1 MRLLISLVAVLCFF
15 CLCSNGFA
23 DPIFPSHVAGS
34 FDHSSRE
41 PKYNIEFHTEGSPY
55 QPDDGQES
63 VVMPNKDGKN
73 FLCFLPKVEKARKP
87 VAHQN
92 TSSLIVET
100 EKRVKLKTPDEL
112 LEQEGWWS
120 YEFCYQK
127 HLRQLHLEE
136 DKVVQE
142 FVLGVYDGE
151 ATADFNQNL
160 SDISTLKDP
169 RSKDASQRYH
179 AHQYTNGTLCDLTN
193 QPRET
198 EVRFVC
204 SEPRTMISSIT
215 ELSTCKYALTVHC
228 PMLCKHPLFQ
238 EERPV
243 WHTINCNILPKDT
256 KPRTPF
262 SLLPQSSTRC
272 LSGQR
277 KMGST
282 GADKV
287 PVDTETEGSETTIEI
302 KIKTLDS
309 QTYTMRVDKQM
320 PVPALKEQIASVTGV
335 LSEQQRL
342 ICRGKV
348 LKDDQLLS
356 AYHVED
362 GHTLHLVV
370 RQPVPPSADGSTH
383 LSDDPGS
390 GTSRSHSNHVPNV
403 VIETFNVSDQGDGV
417 SPEIG
422 RRIVQA
428 VLSSMGFANMGS
440 SNIEGDV
447 REHGSQRHERTS
459 GSGIPE
465 SSHGQT
471 EQATMRNQSDRAHT
485 AFGLP
490 AAVSLGPMQPPVI
503 PDSLATLSQYLSHIK
518 HEFDGIVRAGGN
530 DPQTAPVSSS
540 GDRDSIPASNSA
552 TIREGLPTPASLA
565 EVLLSTRQLLIDQVG
580 ECIQQLARQ
589 LEDQANVTDT
599 SARTSAQSNAWRT
612 GILLQSL
619 GSLLL
624 ELGRTTM
631 TLRLGQTPS
640 EAVVN
645 AGPAVFITPTGP
657 IPLMVQ
663 ALPFQPGTGLGTIP
677 MGTVQPGS
685 SVINGL
691 GTGFLPRRIDIQIRR
706 GSTTST
712 PNIVRQEHHD
722 TTQQSGQRNPL
733 MGSGSENHSTQT
745 TSRVSDAPSFAGE
758 SGVRVVPIRTMVA
771 AVPAP
776 LGRVPSD
783 SSGSSVGLY
792 YPLLGRFQQISPGH
806 LSGERG
812 SQGPAEHMSP
822 GAQSEQPPIPESAV
836 QNQSSQ
842 ESARD
847 GSLPNA
853 NSRQQERS
861 NTGSA
866 NRHQNNQEAD
876 RQIPSSILQFLRG
889 IFPGSEI
896 QVEEASLQG
905 IAADTVPEQAG
916 TSSGNA
922 AALPN
927 VTDEGVFLSN
937 LLHQIM
943 PYISQHA
950 GLQRS
955 TVPTEEANTS
965 TQAESSRTGN
975 SRRPSDS
982 EPNPPN
988 SKRQKTE

>member
-1 MRLLISLVAVLCFF
+1 
-15 CLCSNGFA
+15 
-23 DPIFPSHVAGS
+23 
-34 FDHSSRE
+34 
-41 PKYNIEFHTEGSPY
+41 
-55 QPDDGQES
+55 
-63 VVMPNKDGKN
+63 
-73 FLCFLPKVEKARKP
+73 
-87 VAHQN
+87 
-92 TSSLIVET
+92 
-100 EKRVKLKTPDEL
+100 
-112 LEQEGWWS
+112 
-120 YEFCYQK
+120 
-127 HLRQLHLEE
+127 
-136 DKVVQE
+136 
-142 FVLGVYDGE
+142 
-151 ATADFNQNL
+151 
-160 SDISTLKDP
+160 
-169 RSKDASQRYH
+169 
-179 AHQYTNGTLCDLTN
+179 
-193 QPRET
+193 
-198 EVRFVC
+198 
-204 SEPRTMISSIT
+204 
-215 ELSTCKYALTVHC
+215 
-228 PMLCKHPLFQ
+228 
-238 EERPV
+238 
-243 WHTINCNILPKDT
+243 
-256 KPRTPF
+256 
-262 SLLPQSSTRC
+262 
-272 LSGQR
+272 
-277 KMGST
+277 MGST
-282 GADKV
+282 GADKI
-287 PVDTETEGSETTIEI
+287 PLDAETEGSETTIEI

-370 RQPVPPSADGSTH
+370 RQPVPPSSNGSPH

-390 GTSRSHSNHVPNV
+390 GTSRNHGNHVPNV
-403 VIETFNVSDQGDGV
+403 VIETFNLSDQGDGV

-440 SNIEGDV
+440 SVGGDV
-447 REHGSQRHERTS
+447 REFGSQRHERTS
-459 GSGIPE
+459 SGSGIPE
-465 SSHGQT
+465 PSQGQT
-471 EQATMRNQSDRAHT
+471 EQATMRNQSDRAHN

-503 PDSLATLSQYLSHIK
+503 PDALATLSQYLSHLK
-518 HEFDGIVRAGGN
+518 HELDGIVRAGGN
-530 DPQTAPVSSS
+530 DPQTTPVSMS
-540 GDRDSIPASNSA
+540 GDRDTIPASNSG

-565 EVLLSTRQLLIDQVG
+565 EVLQSTRQMLVDQAG

-599 SARTSAQSNAWRT
+599 SARTNAQSNAWRT

-624 ELGRTTM
+624 ELGRATM

-663 ALPFQPGTGLGTIP
+663 ALPFQPGTSLSTVP

-685 SVINGL
+685 GGINGL

-712 PNIVRQEHHD
+712 PNIVQQDHHD
-722 TTQQSGQRNPL
+722 TTQQLGQRNPS

-783 SSGSSVGLY
+783 SSGSSMGLY
-792 YPLLGRFQQISPGH
+792 YPLLGRFPHLSPGH

-812 SQGPAEHMSP
+812 SQASREHLHP
-822 GAQSEQPPIPESAV
+822 GAQSEQPAIPESAV

-853 NSRQQERS
+853 NSRQQDRANTRS
-861 NTGSA
+861 G
-866 NRHQNNQEAD
+866 NRNQNNQEAE

-905 IAADTVPEQAG
+905 TATDTIMEQAG
-916 TSSGNA
+916 TSSGNVA
-922 AALPN
+922 AEQNA
-927 VTDEGVFLSN
+927 TDEGVFLSN

-950 GLQRS
+950 GSQQS
-955 TVPTEEANTS
+955 AVSTEEANTS
-965 TQAESSRTGN
+965 TQAGSSRSGN